1 MAKFLKAS
9 LVPAKKEVAVLLFVV
24 LVAVVVVVG
33 TVVLLLILV
42 WMPAHAP
49 EVHSATGTSPYCSL
63 GCDTRAGIQV
73 LVGQGSGIR

>member
-1 MAKFLKAS
+1 M
-9 LVPAKKEVAVLLFVV
+9 FVV

-33 TVVLLLILV
+33 MVVLLLILV

-49 EVHSATGTSPYCSL
+49 EVHSATDTSPYCSL

-73 LVGQGSGIR
+73 LVGQRIRHMSECRSSPFFI